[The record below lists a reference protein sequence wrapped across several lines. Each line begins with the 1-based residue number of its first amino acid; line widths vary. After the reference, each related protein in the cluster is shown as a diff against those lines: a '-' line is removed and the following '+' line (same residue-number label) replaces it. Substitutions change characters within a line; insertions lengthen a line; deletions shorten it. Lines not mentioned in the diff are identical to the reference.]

1 MLYLNSVQISKYY
14 FYSLLTNTYCNVI
27 LSMRIVHQLS
37 KY

>member
-1 MLYLNSVQISKYY
+1 MRELISKRY

-27 LSMRIVHQLS
+27 LSMRIAHLLS